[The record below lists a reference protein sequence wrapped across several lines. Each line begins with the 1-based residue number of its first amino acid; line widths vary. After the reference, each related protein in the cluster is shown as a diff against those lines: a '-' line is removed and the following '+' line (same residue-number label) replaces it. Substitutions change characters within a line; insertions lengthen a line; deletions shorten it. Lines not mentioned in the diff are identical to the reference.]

1 MLAVKIILV
10 ISLMVIFFQDLKE
23 RKVYWFLFPIMALC
37 TAYLCLS
44 TTVFEVF
51 WRTSLINIG
60 VIAIIFMVL
69 HLYATYKLKT
79 TLKEVFG
86 LGDAL
91 LFIAFCVAFPV
102 ASFIVFFVFALLFS
116 LIIHMVFKHK
126 MKEESVPLAGY
137 MSLFLL
143 MVFTVHWIGFIPN
156 LYSI

>member
-1 MLAVKIILV
+1 MLLIKIILA
-10 ISLMVIFFQDLKE
+10 ISLVAIFFQDIKE
-23 RKVYWFLFPIMALC
+23 RKVYWFLFPIIALC

-51 WRTSLINIG
+51 WRTSLINIA
-60 VIAIIFMVL
+60 VIAIIIVVL

-79 TLKEVFG
+79 SLKEVFG

-91 LFIAFCVAFPV
+91 LFLGFCVAFPV
-102 ASFIVFFVFALLFS
+102 ASFIVFFVFALVFS
-116 LIIHMVFKHK
+116 LLLHIVLKYK
-126 MKEESVPLAGY
+126 MKDKSVPLAGY

-143 MVFTVHWIGFIPN
+143 TVYVIHWVGFIPN